1 MLRLFA
7 TAMALS
13 LVSLTVAATQSSTPK
28 KASTKKST
36 AQKSKGKSASKAGKS
51 SGQTATT
58 TWRTRQTVP
67 SPARYR
73 QIQEALAGKGY
84 LRQEDATGVWNQS
97 SIDALRK
104 FQTDQKI
111 ESSGK
116 INSLSLIALGLG
128 PRHDTPPA
136 KAPAPAPIE

>member
-13 LVSLTVAATQSSTPK
+13 LVSLTVAATLSSTPK
-28 KASTKKST
+28 KASTQKST
-36 AQKSKGKSASKAGKS
+36 AQKSKGPSASKSGKS
-51 SGQTATT
+51 SGKNAT
-58 TWRTRQTVP
+58 TWRNRQTVP

-84 LRQEDATGVWNQS
+84 LRPEDANGVWNQS
-97 SIDALRK
+97 SINALKK
-104 FQTDQKI
+104 FQTDQNI

-128 PRHDTPPA
+128 PKHETPSA